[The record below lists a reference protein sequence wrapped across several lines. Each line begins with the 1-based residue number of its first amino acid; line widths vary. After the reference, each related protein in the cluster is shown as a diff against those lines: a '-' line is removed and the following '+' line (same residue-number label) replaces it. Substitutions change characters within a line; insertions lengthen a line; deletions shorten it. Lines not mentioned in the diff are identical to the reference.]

1 MTKKEIE
8 KLGWR
13 KYKTSEMVYKYAE
26 CFYQKIFYEHEK
38 DDNKGSAEIVQYDFT
53 SEFNNKKCPFKKNWE
68 LRVYIPWEISVT
80 GQTIQINNYS
90 YDKLDFKKMEKDA
103 RKIMKGLIKINNNY
117 IDKTITMK
125 AMQSSCCGGGFKI
138 KHAYK
143 CLVCKKSC
151 DIEPADGG
159 KKISKTLHI

>member
-1 MTKKEIE
+1 MTKEEIE

-13 KYKTSEMVYKYAE
+13 KYKTSGMVFKYAE
-26 CFYQKIFYEHEK
+26 CFYQKIFYGK
-38 DDNKGSAEIVQYDFT
+38 NDDDDKVSAEIVQYDF
-53 SEFNNKKCPFKKNWE
+53 SEFEKYKLKKTWE
-68 LRVYIPWEISVT
+68 LRVYIPWEISIT
-80 GQTIQINNYS
+80 GETIQVNNYS

-138 KHAYK
+138 KHTYK
-143 CLVCKKSC
+143 CLVCKKPC
-151 DIEPADGG
+151 DIEPADRG